1 MEIIL
6 KVKGKVIKMPEL
18 VEEYKCWLKEMHE
31 EYDEEVEFLDQ
42 GTYIIGHPRLEELGL
57 NKDSTNCKFA
67 PCLFSTFD
75 VFLSKP
81 LS

>member
-1 MEIIL
+1 VEIVL

-18 VEEYKCWLKEMHE
+18 VEEYMCWLKEMHE

-57 NKDSTNCKFA
+57 NKDSTNCKST

>member
-1 MEIIL
+1 
-6 KVKGKVIKMPEL
+6 
-18 VEEYKCWLKEMHE
+18 MHE

-75 VFLSKP
+75 VFLSEP